1 MNSKNLI
8 NWRWNVVILWI
19 ISKYELQNTLKEYV
33 FLYFEVFFQWVFFNM
48 LTDISPLENFS
59 HE

>member
-19 ISKYELQNTLKEYV
+19 ISKSELQNTLKEYV
-33 FLYFEVFFQWVFFNM
+33 FLYFEVFF
-48 LTDISPLENFS
+48 
-59 HE
+59 